1 MIILQAYNLSGSN
14 YLFVRAT
21 NGKCIQSIIQIKHSF
36 NKHVYISV
44 LSSWIINSG
53 FIEVI
58 KDYIKCSSNDSKNDD
73 ILKHVDINF
82 VAR

>member
-14 YLFVRAT
+14 YLFVRPT

-36 NKHVYISV
+36 NNHVYISV

-53 FIEVI
+53 FIKLI
-58 KDYIKCSSNDSKNDD
+58 KDYIKMGYKNSTCSYWEETN
-73 ILKHVDINF
+73 
-82 VAR
+82 

>member
-36 NKHVYISV
+36 NKCVYISA

-53 FIEVI
+53 FIELI
-58 KDYIKCSSNDSKNDD
+58 TDYIKMGNKNLTCSYWEETNQ
-73 ILKHVDINF
+73 
-82 VAR
+82 R